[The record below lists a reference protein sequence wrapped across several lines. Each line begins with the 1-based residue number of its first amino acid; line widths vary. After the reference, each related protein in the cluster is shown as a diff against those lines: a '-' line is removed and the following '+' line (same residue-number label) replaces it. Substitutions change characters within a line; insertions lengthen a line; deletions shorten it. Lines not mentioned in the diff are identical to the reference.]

1 MPGKLRVAIIGAG
14 PAGLGAAIEFQKLPF
29 VDLKI
34 YDQARALREIGTGI
48 SIQKNTWR
56 MLDAIGASQNIKS
69 NEIFRPADGH
79 SLQHR
84 CGTNGRTGELLVTIE
99 QNDGPPEHFHA
110 RALRSVL
117 QKALLSNVDKSN
129 LRLGSRLVEIV
140 ETPTETYILHFQDG
154 HVDEV
159 DLLVGA
165 DGVRSVVR
173 SFAFP
178 DHKIAYTGRTAYRG
192 LVPTEKILSIP
203 NFPDAVTFWHGPS
216 DWVYTCNLN
225 GGIYEITV
233 NADETEEVAKVS
245 WGEKATL
252 EEFKRPWKEFAPI
265 IHEVLDKVKDV
276 QKFALFA
283 GPRLESVVSRGS
295 IALVGDASHPL
306 SGAFGAGAGFALEDA
321 FALVKSVAWA
331 RSRGHELR
339 DGLNLYD
346 RVRSP
351 HYQSMVLKYR
361 ILDDFKASDRI
372 LNAGNFSFDEGVAH
386 TVRNKWHGK
395 YKWLFDYDGAGEE
408 STSLSNVVNAVVFGT
423 MTVLG
428 FISGMVCNRIGVR
441 WTLVI
446 GSLGYAPYAAA
457 LYTNAAFG
465 NKWFPILGAAT
476 CGISAVFLWTASG
489 AINLVVGTKF
499 AFQNIGGFIGGA
511 ISLGL
516 NIKQN
521 HAGRVSDAT
530 YFAFISIMCIGL
542 PLAATIPRPS
552 QIKRNDGTQVVE
564 HRFKSWNEE
573 LSSLKSVL
581 SLKSFVLLVP
591 FALYCQWDLSYMWTW
606 NAVYHTVRARALLS
620 TLFYLVGPSIIGPV
634 QGWLLDRKQWSRR
647 SRARYG
653 MTAYVVV
660 TTLTWIYGLIVQY
673 QYDERASTAIDIVDP
688 VFIKSSLLFI
698 LYGLIENSGMMVI
711 YWIIGS
717 LGLDPGK
724 VASLVGLVTGIGSFG
739 STLAFVLGACNVTL
753 KWQLWANVITFL
765 ASLPGFLYVSWTMIT
780 EDNKLDEVTT
790 VNYSTSSIE
799 SAGVQE
805 EQGVHTKTG

>member
-1 MPGKLRVAIIGAG
+1 MKYFAQPMAILYNTETDEPGSFSLH
-14 PAGLGAAIEFQKLPF
+14 L
-29 VDLKI
+29 
-34 YDQARALREIGTGI
+34 
-48 SIQKNTWR
+48 SR
-56 MLDAIGASQNIKS
+56 MV
-69 NEIFRPADGH
+69 
-79 SLQHR
+79 
-84 CGTNGRTGELLVTIE
+84 VTIS
-99 QNDGPPEHFHA
+99 PPEHFHA
-110 RALRSVL
+110 RTLRSVL
-117 QKALLSNVDKSN
+117 QKALLSNVDKSK
-129 LRLGSRLVEIV
+129 LRLASRLVEIV
-140 ETPTETYILHFQDG
+140 ATPAETYILHFQDG

-178 DHKIAYTGRTAYRG
+178 DHKISYTGRTAYRG
-192 LVPTEKILSIP
+192 LVPTEEILSIP

-225 GGIYEITV
+225 GGVYEITV
-233 NADETEEVAKVS
+233 NADESEEVARVS

-252 EEFKRPWKEFAPI
+252 EEFRRPWKEFAPI
-265 IHEVLDKVKDV
+265 IHEVLDRVTDV

-283 GPRLESVVSRGS
+283 GPRLDSVVSRGS
-295 IALVGDASHPL
+295 IALIGDASHPL
-306 SGAFGAGAGFALEDA
+306 SGAFGSGAGFALEDA

-331 RSRGHELR
+331 RSRGHKLR
-339 DGLNLYD
+339 DALDLYSVLVVAWTAFCHPGMFSALNGL
-346 RVRSP
+346 
-351 HYQSMVLKYR
+351 
-361 ILDDFKASDRI
+361 
-372 LNAGNFSFDEGVAH
+372 G
-386 TVRNKWHGK
+386 
-395 YKWLFDYDGAGEE
+395 GAGEE
-408 STSLSNVVNAVVFGT
+408 STTLSNVVNAVVFGT

-428 FISGMVCNRIGVR
+428 FISGIVCNRIGVR

-465 NKWFPILGAAT
+465 NTWFPILGAAT

-499 AFQNIGGFIGGA
+499 AFQNIGGFVGGA

-516 NIKQN
+516 NINQN

-530 YFAFISIMCIGL
+530 YFAFISIMSIGL

-552 QIKRNDGTQVVE
+552 QVKRSDGTHVVE

-581 SLKSFVLLVP
+581 SLKCFLLLVP

-620 TLFYLVGPSIIGPV
+620 TLFYLVGPSIIGPI
-634 QGWLLDRKQWSRR
+634 QGWLMDRKQWSRR
-647 SRARYG
+647 TRAR
-653 MTAYVVV
+653 
-660 TTLTWIYGLIVQY
+660 I
-673 QYDERASTAIDIVDP
+673 
-688 VFIKSSLLFI
+688 
-698 LYGLIENSGMMVI
+698 
-711 YWIIGS
+711 
-717 LGLDPGK
+717 
-724 VASLVGLVTGIGSFG
+724 GIGSFG
-739 STLAFVLGACNVTL
+739 STMAFVLGACNVTL

-780 EDNKLDEVTT
+780 EDNKLKEVTT

-799 SAGVQE
+799 SSAVQQ
-805 EQGVHTKTG
+805 EQRVHTKTG